1 MDQPSFDA
9 LVRAMCAELP
19 AEWFDGIT
27 EVVVSPRAVPH
38 PAREGI
44 FTLGECIPLPLETGE
59 VEAIQSRVVLYHG
72 SFRALAELDAEFD
85 WRAEAWETLTHE
97 LRHHLEW
104 RAREGSLE
112 AFDRAAEHDYARQ
125 EGQPFDPLFHLDG
138 EAVAPG
144 LYRIDENWF
153 FDRLVRDRPAEVE
166 VEWHGTPHHVP
177 IPPDATLPA
186 YLTVEGL
193 VPAPAGE
200 VVLVLRRR
208 PRLRE
213 LFRPP
218 PPWHGT
224 VAARRLAESPGAGEI
239 PPVPRSE
246 ES

>member
-1 MDQPSFDA
+1 MDQPAFDA
-9 LVRAMCAELP
+9 MVRAMCAELP

-38 PAREGI
+38 PVRDGI

-59 VEAIQSRVVLYHG
+59 VEAVQSRVVLYHG
-72 SFRALAELDAEFD
+72 SFRALAELDGEFD

-125 EGQPFDPLFHLDG
+125 DGQAFDPLFHLDG
-138 EAVAPG
+138 DPAGPD

-153 FDRLVRDRPAEVE
+153 LDRVVRALPAEVE
-166 VEWHGTPHHVP
+166 VTWQGARHRIAVP
-177 IPPDATLPA
+177 AGATLPA
-186 YLTVEGL
+186 YLTLEGL
-193 VPAPAGE
+193 EDAPVGE

-208 PRLRE
+208 PRLWD

-218 PPWHGT
+218 RPWHGT
-224 VAARRLAESPGAGEI
+224 AVASLAGPDGAGEI
-239 PPVPRSE
+239 APIPRPE